1 MLKFGGPIYQNF
13 PYMAYNEQA
22 EQKALLAINNA
33 AYETALKILMDAYGT
48 DILRFCDSLVKNE
61 SDAQDM
67 LQNVFIQAH
76 KNFASFKGESQIR
89 TWLYTIARNRCLDLI
104 KSKKRLNA
112 HMDFVYDV
120 PDSANEE
127 ACSRPDP
134 FASKVIRDCL
144 EKLSSNVRQAMLL
157 RFQSD
162 YSYEE
167 AAKILQ
173 EKPGTIQARVSRALP
188 TLKRCVEDNGVTL

>member
-1 MLKFGGPIYQNF
+1 
-13 PYMAYNEQA
+13 MAYNEQA

-33 AYETALKILMDAYGT
+33 AHETALKILMNAYGT

-76 KNFASFKGESQIR
+76 KNFSTFKGESQIR

-104 KSKKRLNA
+104 KSRKRMSNHLE
-112 HMDFVYDV
+112 FVDEV
-120 PDSANEE
+120 PESSGAETEE
-127 ACSRPDP
+127 TSDMLA
-134 FASKVIRDCL
+134 AKIIRGCL
-144 EKLSSNVRQAMLL
+144 DKLSNDVKQAMLL

-162 YSYEE
+162 HSYED

-173 EKPGTIQARVSRALP
+173 QKPGTIQARVTRALP
-188 TLKRCVEDNGVTL
+188 TLKRCVEENGVTL